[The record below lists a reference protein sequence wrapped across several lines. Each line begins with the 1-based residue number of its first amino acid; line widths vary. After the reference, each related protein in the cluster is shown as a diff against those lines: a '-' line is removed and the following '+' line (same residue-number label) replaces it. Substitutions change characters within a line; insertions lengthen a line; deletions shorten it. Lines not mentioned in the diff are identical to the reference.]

1 MSRTLSFRGQLAI
14 GVEERISLHTN
25 TGQTGY
31 QITKFQILSSAPGAA
46 NLELIAQIYKTPD
59 ELGGSNI
66 NTTPD
71 FSNNRLL
78 AVSYMKERAG
88 DFYGHGLGP
97 IIFDNEIFNQD
108 VYINI
113 TDAAGGTTPCNY
125 YIEMEQM
132 DLALDESTVATLK
145 DIRNAGSQ

>member
-31 QITKFQILSSAPGAA
+31 QITKFQIMSRLPGAA
-46 NLELIAQIYKTPD
+46 SVEYIAQIYKTSD
-59 ELGGSNI
+59 VDNV

-78 AVSYMKERAG
+78 GVVYYQDEGNASRAQTTV
-88 DFYGHGLGP
+88 
-97 IIFDNEIFNQD
+97 IFDNEIFNQD
-108 VYINI
+108 IFINI
-113 TDAAGGTTPCNY
+113 TDAAGATTACNY

-145 DIRNAGSQ
+145 DIRNSGSQ

>member
-1 MSRTLSFRGQLAI
+1 MSRTLSFRGQLPI

-31 QITKFQILSSAPGAA
+31 QITKFQILSSSPGSG
-46 NLELIAQIYKTPD
+46 NVEYIAQIYKTED
-59 ELGGSNI
+59 VDNV

-78 AVSYMKERAG
+78 GVVYYQDNQGEHYIDSST
-88 DFYGHGLGP
+88 

-108 VYINI
+108 IFINV
-113 TDAAGGTTPCNY
+113 TDGEGGTTACNY
-125 YIEMEQM
+125 YIEMKQM
-132 DLALDESTVATLK
+132 SLALDEATVATLK

>member
-1 MSRTLSFRGQLAI
+1 MSRTISFRGQLAI

-25 TGQTGY
+25 TGETGY
-31 QITKFQILSSAPGAA
+31 QITKFQILSSTPGVG
-46 NLELIAQIYKTPD
+46 NVEMIAQIYKTQD
-59 ELGGSNI
+59 VDNV

-78 AVSYMKERAG
+78 GVV
-88 DFYGHGLGP
+88 FYQDKAISNYYPVNSTSL
-97 IIFDNEIFNQD
+97 IFDNEIFNQD
-108 VYINI
+108 IFINV
-113 TDAAGGTTPCNY
+113 TDAAGGTVAANY
-125 YIEMEQM
+125 YIEMKAM